1 MAIRGRARPDP
12 LAEGS
17 PPEPGEPG
25 EPQQASE
32 WLRAHGVTL
41 AAVALIVA
49 QLWWKAALLAH
60 SYFRQDDYQ
69 YLGRALDSGLGWKYL
84 MQVNDGHLAPIG
96 MALNW
101 GLARISLFSW
111 PLICAV
117 ILPLLAAACFAM
129 LRMLRTVFGNRPAIL
144 IPLGLFLFS
153 PLSLAA
159 ADWWSVA
166 FEILPLEIAM
176 FMAIDAHVRYLRNGR
191 TRTAVTAAIWLAVG
205 LAASDKGAV
214 VPLVLFAVTA
224 AFFVP
229 GPRTHWAKA
238 IVRAAVMYWRAWLLY
253 GGLLAG
259 YLVLYFIQLSGSSI
273 QPGNS
278 GSASRLASLT
288 TTLFEKNLVPG
299 ALGGPWQWWAGGLG
313 YAQAC
318 PPAQLEQLAWAVAIV
333 VVIAS
338 CICRVG
344 AWRAW
349 AILIGWVVAAD
360 LVPVVFGRLQAFPA
374 TLLGVQTRYVTDA
387 TGVLALCVGLAFLPV
402 AGEQHA
408 YRLRA
413 GTLGVRIHVRA
424 VLAAATCLFLA
435 GAAVSQQELES
446 VTAASV
452 TAARS
457 YIATMRVAV
466 SRAPR
471 GATIVAGAT
480 PAFIMDPGLFW
491 LQGYTSKV
499 AGPIAQAEPSRR
511 LTFTATPR
519 GQAGQLMIFN
529 DRGQLGPAAV
539 GGPSSWPPP
548 PGRKCWPVTT
558 AAASIPLSGTLYRWP
573 WMVRLAYSGPA
584 GRLAVSFGGNPSTVW
599 LPAGKGVVYVPVLGA
614 GDSVTLQLAG
624 SSASVA
630 STCVTSLT
638 VGSIQPVPSGRTIP
652 AAPVPG

>member
-1 MAIRGRARPDP
+1 VAIRGRARPDR

-17 PPEPGEPG
+17 PPEPRE
-25 EPQQASE
+25 ATE

-41 AAVALIVA
+41 AAVTLIVA
-49 QLWWKAALLAH
+49 QLWWKAILLAH

-69 YLGRALDSGLGWKYL
+69 VLGRALDSGLGWKYL
-84 MQVNDGHLAPIG
+84 MQVDDGHLAPIG
-96 MALNW
+96 MLLNW
-101 GLARISLFSW
+101 VLARISLFSW

-129 LRMLRTVFGNRPAIL
+129 LRMLRTVFGNRPGIL

-159 ADWWSVA
+159 ADWWAVA
-166 FEILPLEIAM
+166 FEILPLQIAM
-176 FMAIDAHVRYLRNGR
+176 FMAIDAHVRYLRDGSRRN
-191 TRTAVTAAIWLAVG
+191 AVTTAIWLAIG
-205 LAASDKGAV
+205 LASSDKGAV
-214 VPLVLFAVTA
+214 VPLLLFAVTA
-224 AFFVP
+224 GFFVT

-238 IVRAAVMYWRAWLLY
+238 IVRTAVTYWRAWLLY

-259 YLVLYFIQLSGSSI
+259 YMVLYFIQLSGSSI
-273 QPGNS
+273 QPS
-278 GSASRLASLT
+278 SPGSASRMASLT

-313 YAQAC
+313 YAQAG
-318 PPAQLEQLAWAVAIV
+318 PPAQLEGLAWAVAIV

-338 CICRVG
+338 CVCRVG

-349 AILIGWVVAAD
+349 AIGIGWVVAAD
-360 LVPVVFGRLQAFPA
+360 LVPVVFGRLQVFPA

-402 AGEQHA
+402 TGEQHA

-413 GTLGVRIHVRA
+413 GTLGVRVHVRA
-424 VLAAATCLFLA
+424 VLAVLAGLFLA
-435 GAAVSQQELES
+435 GAAISQQQLES

-466 SRAPR
+466 TRAPH

-499 AGPIAQAEPSRR
+499 AGPIAQTEPSRQ
-511 LTFTATPR
+511 LTFTATPL
-519 GQAGQLMIFN
+519 GPAGQLMIFN
-529 DRGQLGPAAV
+529 DRGQLLRAAV

-548 PGRKCWPVTT
+548 PGQKCWPVGI
-558 AAASIPLSGTLYRWP
+558 AATSIPLSGTLYPWP
-573 WMVRLAYSGPA
+573 WMIRLAYSGPA
-584 GRLAVSFGGNPSTVW
+584 EQLAVSFGGNLSTVW
-599 LPAGKGVVYVPVLGA
+599 LPAGRGVVYVPVVGS
-614 GDSVTLQLAG
+614 GDSVILQLGG
-624 SSASVA
+624 STTA

-638 VGSIQPVPSGRTIP
+638 VGSIQPVPASRAIP
-652 AAPVPG
+652 AAAVSG